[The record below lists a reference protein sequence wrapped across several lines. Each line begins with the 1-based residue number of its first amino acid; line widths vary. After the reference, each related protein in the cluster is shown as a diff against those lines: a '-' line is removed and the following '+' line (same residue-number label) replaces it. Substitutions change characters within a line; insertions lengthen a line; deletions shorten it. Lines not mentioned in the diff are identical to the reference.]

1 MSRVLAVLA
10 ARGRTVRWWIG
21 ALMGDHDY
29 ARYVAHLERLHPG
42 AEIPTEREY
51 WRTRYAAADA
61 NPGARCC

>member
-1 MSRVLAVLA
+1 
-10 ARGRTVRWWIG
+10 
-21 ALMGDHDY
+21 MGDHDY